1 MTNTKL
7 NNSPNVILSNQA
19 SAAVSAA
26 ATSVAPR
33 QRPRGSANQKAAGPV
48 QLPLPNP
55 SPSQPKTGKPRE
67 EGCHGGLLYEVLGP

>member
-26 ATSVAPR
+26 TSVAPR
-33 QRPRGSANQKAAGPV
+33 QRPRGSANQKAAGHV

-55 SPSQPKTGKPRE
+55 SPSQPKTGKAHFRKL
-67 EGCHGGLLYEVLGP
+67 CTNKSYAII